1 MNIFHELDEK
11 FDGKLRFYSVES
23 RRTIMREGEAV
34 FQEGIAYID
43 ALFDLEIFDHLHEPN
58 LIGVERILPNG
69 DTIYILFE
77 TLAVR
82 PKHYESASL
91 TPDVPPVLKW
101 EYLERIRES
110 WVSGGENWM
119 EIVAIH
125 TGYILKV
132 DNDILSF
139 QKSSLSPLI
148 GSKAHIMSNN
158 VIKAMVCVDNG
169 LKIGILKGFNLDLI
183 IDIYNIYRYHTGVF
197 GFTGSGKSNLVSLLI
212 RKLLSRYPDIK
223 VIIFDIAGEYT
234 VHLLDLMRTIGGCVY
249 SIEDIPK
256 DRFVETQVIPETILD
271 VVDEDEVREEIN
283 KAPFSYVS
291 IEPTDIRVR
300 DLRGILKE
308 ASARGVAAKDLA
320 LKALNMIKKCPDDL
334 SLSSLTD
341 NESYKE
347 IYNNL
352 VFLLKQLQSRLHEKS
367 TAKRDI
373 DYILSYLTTEHEES
387 EYTLSIPD
395 LAEMIVKDT
404 NIQSI
409 SIFYTPDPI
418 YARMAASNLITSIF
432 SIKKRWGLGNKILMV
447 FDEAQEFIP
456 DRTRTEDYTLFSNLA
471 VETVLRQGRKYF
483 IGGIIATQ
491 RLAHLNTNALQQLHS
506 YFVSTLPR
514 TYDRNVVSDAFS
526 ISRSVVDKTTELDVG
541 EWIFVSYK
549 ATKLKNV
556 PVEIKAEN
564 NEDYIINYFKSK

>member
-125 TGYILKV
+125 TGYILKA
-132 DNDILSF
+132 DNDTLSF

-271 VVDEDEVREEIN
+271 AVDEDKVREEIN

>member
-125 TGYILKV
+125 TGYILKA
-132 DNDILSF
+132 DNDTLSF